1 MGEITDLIG
10 IYGAIEA
17 AVISDAERR
26 TAVAQVLPIYGDEA
40 GNDVEDLKWFEQL
53 EAWTNEKSGAPP
65 GTHPFPS
72 VDAALRDLSKIPPVG
87 RMRARRMMAIAALA
101 RAIPAYRDR
110 SKNKGKLA
118 QRALRVEGLVE
129 DADRSASLHELL
141 TDDSQDAVLSADQW
155 WDEHVV
161 PGAAALIGEKPAFIG
176 HRPCTSGLVRVP
188 VTVPGQGN
196 VLATALTTEFE
207 TDAVDFDRAVRFLD
221 PSNWPGCNGFWC
233 EMSLVETMASGARHF
248 HEVVSLDCPHKQN
261 TWTISAELAFT
272 HGTFS
277 NPRVAATE
285 YHLVP
290 PHPLANDDVLVDAGV
305 LTVEELAAPTRL
317 RITTTKRVYFTK
329 AFPGPGLS
337 IFMCLIGYATVA
349 EDFVFTCAIDP
360 SKSGSEF
367 NPRPKKP
374 KTFPPHGAQPQPP
387 LGPVIKEFADEVA
400 ATTKACLDDLA
411 AMAQR
416 TAAKIDNE
424 DYRADDLVQDAA
436 GLWVKT
442 LRESAAAIELGARS
456 ARAAGA
462 RARKPPEA

>member
-1 MGEITDLIG
+1 MA
-10 IYGAIEA
+10 GAE
-17 AVISDAERR
+17 
-26 TAVAQVLPIYGDEA
+26 
-40 GNDVEDLKWFEQL
+40 
-53 EAWTNEKSGAPP
+53 
-65 GTHPFPS
+65 
-72 VDAALRDLSKIPPVG
+72 
-87 RMRARRMMAIAALA
+87 LA
-101 RAIPAYRDR
+101 
-110 SKNKGKLA
+110 S
-118 QRALRVEGLVE
+118 
-129 DADRSASLHELL
+129 
-141 TDDSQDAVLSADQW
+141 
-155 WDEHVV
+155 
-161 PGAAALIGEKPAFIG
+161 
-176 HRPCTSGLVRVP
+176 
-188 VTVPGQGN
+188 
-196 VLATALTTEFE
+196 
-207 TDAVDFDRAVRFLD
+207 
-221 PSNWPGCNGFWC
+221 
-233 EMSLVETMASGARHF
+233 
-248 HEVVSLDCPHKQN
+248 

-285 YHLVP
+285 YHLVA

-337 IFMCLIGYATVA
+337 IFMCIIGYATVA

-360 SKSGSEF
+360 SKSGSDF

-374 KTFPPHGAQPQPP
+374 KKLPPHGPQPP
-387 LGPVIKEFADEVA
+387 LGPVIKEFTDEVA

-411 AMAQR
+411 AMAQQ
-416 TAAKIDNE
+416 TADKIDNK

-442 LRESAAAIELGARS
+442 LRDSAAAIELGARS